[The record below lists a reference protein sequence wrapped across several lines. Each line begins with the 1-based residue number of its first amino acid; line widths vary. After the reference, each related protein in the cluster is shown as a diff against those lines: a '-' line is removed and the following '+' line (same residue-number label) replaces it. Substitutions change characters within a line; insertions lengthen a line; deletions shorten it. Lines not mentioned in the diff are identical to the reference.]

1 MPSITVDLNL
11 IGSVGQ
17 EGQNDSQDI
26 LTIKNRLADLG
37 YPVIRDTIVNSETI
51 AIIKLFQSIIK
62 GKTKITIFE
71 DGRIDLNGPTL
82 KFLQAANAPQWLE
95 MPKGSASEGFINY
108 DEHQGDNHDFG
119 TNWMVETI
127 QAAAQIYLT
136 TYFSS
141 HPTAASIQ
149 TNDLSKPKG
158 GLTPSHATHQTG
170 LSCDLRLPHKDGQA
184 GGIVFSDPRFDRDAM
199 REMLKAIR
207 NQNQYKI
214 KHIFF
219 NDFSLIAEGLCS
231 NAPGH
236 DNHVHI
242 DIIPPQPQ

>member
-1 MPSITVDLNL
+1 MPSLTVNLNL
-11 IGSVGQ
+11 SDSVGQ
-17 EGQNDSQDI
+17 GGKNHPQDI
-26 LTIKNRLADLG
+26 LAIKNRLADLG

-62 GKTKITIFE
+62 GETTIIG

-82 KFLQAANAPQWLE
+82 KFLQSANAPQWLE

-108 DEHQGDNHDFG
+108 DERQGDNHDFG
-119 TNWMVETI
+119 THWMVETI
-127 QAAAQIYLT
+127 QDAAQIYLA
-136 TYFSS
+136 TYLSS
-141 HPTAASIQ
+141 HPTAALIQ

-158 GLTPSHATHQTG
+158 GLTSAHATHQTG

-184 GGIVFSDPRFDRDAM
+184 GGITFRDAQFDRDAM
-199 REMLKAIR
+199 RAMLQAIR
-207 NQNQYKI
+207 NQNKYKI
-214 KHIFF
+214 KRIFL
-219 NDFSLIAEGLCS
+219 NDLTLIAEGLCK

-236 DNHVHI
+236 DNHVHL